1 MYTLLQNL
9 LIETLSED
17 EEDERLKEFIKSILP
32 ALEREFALVPALGGM
47 EGNFA
52 KQGDQSL
59 LVHVL
64 NGLLV
69 AWNLSKELPEPLSEV
84 EQGLLCLG
92 FTLHDYDKY
101 FYERGE
107 DSPNAHQTLEII
119 PRCQELGELLNFT
132 EFWQDWRNYIVDIC
146 FLAQNTQQKRG
157 SNRITSSWESN
168 ELEIQLDYIELDRL
182 CDLLAFGDIAVHM
195 KDPGDIITQTRGDRL
210 QEFLEFLGLDGNN
223 KLVYHRLRD
232 SRGLLSNQIH
242 NTVVNFTQQ
251 HNWRPILYFAQGTVY
266 LAPLNSDI
274 PNLKEIQEFV
284 WRNILQGDEEKNLRG
299 LEEQFRNGDVGF
311 IRGGKG
317 LKIAPLTRE
326 IFAPDRLICLL
337 PDVFITTVK
346 NIKNPAT
353 LKRLEKLELEDR
365 EHTFLEQG
373 ADVWA
378 DRLAELIIFIQKE
391 FFAGNED
398 YINWVLNKLKLQN
411 QISSEQTKIQKGGV
425 NYGWYQVAAYY
436 IAQTELDRHPAS
448 EELSNFLND
457 FGQNLANW
465 AQENNLL
472 PDHENYTYQALCNY
486 LEQYLEISKCEQK
499 TTQNK
504 SRKFKDELAAYT
516 AAKVKN
522 KPICSLSSGEFAAEE
537 QLESV
542 VLFKPQQYSNKN
554 ALGGRRIKRG
564 ISKIWSLEMMMR
576 QAYWAVP
583 AGKLE
588 EQRPI
593 FIYIFPAYVYS
604 PQTARAIGRLVKKLQ
619 KINIWEVCKQWR
631 KAQMNYTQLQYL
643 LNEEKEPKAGRY
655 NREYS
660 TRDLPFMAMTH
671 TKTRGKTNT
680 DAWVEPAF
688 IALILPILFGVKV
701 VATPSSDPIYA
712 SDQEFLE
719 SVRLDG
725 VAGFWNI
732 LGLKTDLR
740 LQELEK
746 TLKRLLI
753 AYSLHLDTRSSPPD
767 AKWRDLIK
775 TVREI
780 TTNVLNIFALANQGL
795 RRNDSKRNPTSEE
808 IQRYWKYAQI
818 WVGNDNNN
826 HESCTDATC
835 RVSTEDISQTNNSW
849 VENDK
854 NHESCTDATCRVSTE
869 DISQTNN
876 SWVENDKNHESCT
889 DATCRVSTEDISQT
903 NNTYQYKNGGKYLMQ
918 LMTKL
923 VKQYRTF
930 YQVKLSESSHT
941 ILLPLSK
948 ALEVILSVPQQIDT
962 EDIILQGAGQL
973 KDALERQEVYKRPL
987 IADKSIDY
995 TTRQAQEITAI
1006 HTFMTTCVK
1015 ELFLQLYQGDR
1026 ALLQENRNRIKSGAE
1041 FAYRWLALQE
1051 KSTENSATS

>member
-17 EEDERLKEFIKSILP
+17 EEDERLKEFIQSILP

-52 KQGDQSL
+52 KQADQSL

-84 EQGLLCLG
+84 EQRLLCLG

-101 FYERGE
+101 FYNRGE
-107 DSPNAHQTLEII
+107 ESPAAHQTSEII
-119 PRCQELGELLNFT
+119 RRCQELGELLHFT
-132 EFWQDWRNYIVDIC
+132 EFWQDWKNYILDIC

-157 SNRITSSWESN
+157 SNRIASSWETN
-168 ELEIQLDYIELDRL
+168 ELELQLDCIELDRL
-182 CDLLAFGDIAVHM
+182 CDLLGFGDIAVHM
-195 KDPGDIITQTRGDRL
+195 KDPGDIVTQTGGDRL
-210 QEFLEFLGLDGNN
+210 QEFLEFLGLDGDN

-232 SRGLLSNQIH
+232 SRGLLTNQIH
-242 NTVVNFTQQ
+242 NTVVNFTQKR
-251 HNWRPILYFAQGTVY
+251 HWRPILYFAQGTVY
-266 LAPLNSDI
+266 LAPRDSDT

-326 IFAPDRLICLL
+326 IFAPERLICLL

-346 NIKNPAT
+346 NLKYPAT
-353 LKRLEKLELEDR
+353 LKRLEKLELDDSNR
-365 EHTFLEQG
+365 KILEQG

-398 YINWVLNKLKLQN
+398 YINWVLNQLNLQN
-411 QISSEQTKIQKGGV
+411 QISCEQTKIQKGGV

-448 EELSNFLND
+448 EELSKFLGN

-465 AQENNLL
+465 AQENKLL
-472 PDHENYTYQALCNY
+472 PDHENHTYQALCNY
-486 LEQYLEISKCEQK
+486 LEQYLEISGWEQK
-499 TTQNK
+499 STQNK
-504 SRKFKDELAAYT
+504 SRNFENELAAYT

-604 PQTARAIGRLVKKLQ
+604 PQTARAISRLVKKLQ
-619 KINIWEVCKQWR
+619 KGINLWEVCKQWR
-631 KAQMNYTQLQYL
+631 KSQMNYTQLQYL

-655 NREYS
+655 KHEYS

-725 VAGFWNI
+725 VAGFWNL

-808 IQRYWKYAQI
+808 VQRYWKYAQI
-818 WVGNDNNN
+818 WVEDEYNN
-826 HESCTDATC
+826 
-835 RVSTEDISQTNNSW
+835 
-849 VENDK
+849 
-854 NHESCTDATCRVSTE
+854 
-869 DISQTNN
+869 
-876 SWVENDKNHESCT
+876 
-889 DATCRVSTEDISQT
+889 
-903 NNTYQYKNGGKYLMQ
+903 KNGGKYLMDFIEE
-918 LMTKL
+918 LTK
-923 VKQYRTF
+923 KYRQF
-930 YQVKLSESSHT
+930 YRVGEDESGNVYFNESSHS
-941 ILLPLSK
+941 ILRPISI
-948 ALEVILSVPQQIDT
+948 ALDVILSSPPHTNKNTLINIGSG
-962 EDIILQGAGQL
+962 EIRN
-973 KDALERQEVYKRPL
+973 ALERLNGKQISKRVLRHNKSQELYVIR
-987 IADKSIDY
+987 D
-995 TTRQAQEITAI
+995 
-1006 HTFMTTCVK
+1006 FMEFCVEEVLGNVETK
-1015 ELFLQLYQGDR
+1015 QGYCRGDR
-1026 ALLQENRNRIKSGAE
+1026 ALLQENRNRIKSGVE
-1041 FAYRWLALQE
+1041 SAYRWLALQE
-1051 KSTENSATS
+1051 NSNENSAVS